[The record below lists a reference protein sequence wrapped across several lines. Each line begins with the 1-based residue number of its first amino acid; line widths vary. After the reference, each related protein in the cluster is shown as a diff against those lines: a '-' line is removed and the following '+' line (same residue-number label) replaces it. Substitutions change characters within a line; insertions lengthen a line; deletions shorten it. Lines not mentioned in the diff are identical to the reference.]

1 MRWHG
6 VGILTLISYLNKPH
20 GVFFL
25 ASEIII
31 NINGRLNKYYIKHL
45 RHTFGLMTWISSL
58 ILEKDELMNS
68 FIEELSVDA
77 MRQKCIDV
85 FICCAQNILKCGRGA
100 NGTKIDGSYYGRQST
115 LPTRPCD
122 ELGGDIL
129 GTT

>member
-1 MRWHG
+1 
-6 VGILTLISYLNKPH
+6 
-20 GVFFL
+20 
-25 ASEIII
+25 
-31 NINGRLNKYYIKHL
+31 
-45 RHTFGLMTWISSL
+45 
-58 ILEKDELMNS
+58 MNS

-129 GTT
+129 GTTRVVGRNSKSCSDKQKKKSCLKKPHKSIILSTTNVVRRNNK